1 MEKCHYGWV
10 VDSNLDLIRSDSIEV
25 VGCAVTLPFSA
36 CYDTMGPVMRTLVF
50 SCLLV
55 FSVAVYLDAQDATKS
70 NPMRP
75 DPNMLRPID
84 AYDSVFIEELTWLEV
99 RDALRAG
106 DDTVIVA
113 TGGIEQNG
121 PYLALGKHNYIL
133 RATTEAIARK
143 LGNAL
148 VAPIVAFVPEG
159 AIDPP
164 SGHMLYPGTI
174 SLREETFRALLTDIA
189 ESLHLHGFKHI
200 IFLADS
206 GGNPGSMIAVAK
218 ALSKK
223 WGGGIHYIAEYY
235 DYADVTRFLESEG
248 IYQVDEGYHDDV
260 GISSQM
266 LVVDPNTV
274 RMKQRVAKGKMS
286 INGVSLLPPD
296 GVRIGEKVIEY
307 RANRAVAAIQKAIAF
322 Q

>member
-1 MEKCHYGWV
+1 ME
-10 VDSNLDLIRSDSIEV
+10 EV
-25 VGCAVTLPFSA
+25 RKALPRILVQPLA
-36 CYDTMGPVMRTLVF
+36 RYDTIGSVMRTLTF
-50 SCLLV
+50 SLFFVLTLAAHL
-55 FSVAVYLDAQDATKS
+55 FAQDAKPD
-70 NPMRP
+70 PMRP
-75 DPNMLRPID
+75 DPNMPRPID
-84 AYDSVFIEELTWLEV
+84 AYDSVFLEELTWLEV

-106 DDTVIVA
+106 DDTVLVA

-148 VAPIVAFVPEG
+148 VAPIVPFVPEG
-159 AIDPP
+159 GIDPP

-189 ESLHLHGFKHI
+189 ESLRVHGFRNI
-200 IFLADS
+200 VFLADS
-206 GGNPGSMIAVAK
+206 GGNPGGMIAVAE

-223 WGGGIHYIAEYY
+223 WGGGIHYIAEHY
-235 DYADVTRFLESEG
+235 DYVDVKRFLDSEG
-248 IYQVDEGYHDDV
+248 IHQVDEGYHDDV

-274 RMKQRVAKGKMS
+274 RMKQRMAKGKMS
-286 INGVSLLPPD
+286 INGVSLAPPK
-296 GVRIGEKVIEY
+296 GTEIGKKVIEY
-307 RANRAVAAIQKAIAF
+307 RANRVVAAIQKATAS